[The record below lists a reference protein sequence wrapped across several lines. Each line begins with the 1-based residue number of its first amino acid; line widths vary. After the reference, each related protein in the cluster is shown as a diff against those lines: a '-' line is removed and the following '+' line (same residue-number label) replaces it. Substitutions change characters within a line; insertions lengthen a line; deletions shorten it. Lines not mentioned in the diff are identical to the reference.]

1 MRQMKRRE
9 PEGRR
14 PQRFT
19 DYVWRNVGYNIVLS
33 WLMIVVVSV
42 LAYSGF
48 LVVFKSR
55 QLHTSLKIAADTVN
69 RSLQAGDWSL
79 ALGHLQ
85 SLERSGHAFE
95 ITLKGSTAGANLS
108 GPFGARPFG
117 LGRLCAT
124 ERVGAQADLSGC
136 MRILGITEVYTLG
149 YSLFFSVLVFLV
161 ALRFVQRK
169 MLLFVNHVSE
179 ELKKIPALDPQEA
192 VREAGEVE
200 IEEVDAIRRHML
212 ELLKTIEKASASEAL
227 TRLSVQV
234 AHDIRSPLAALD
246 SVATGVAQLPEEQRL
261 IVRSA
266 VGRIHDIANHLLE
279 QHRTQLHG
287 GVSQGGSVLEP
298 AAERNVCLLSSLI
311 APVITEKRLE
321 FRSHL
326 GIGIDAQMDASSYGH
341 FVAVQPTEF
350 KRLLAN
356 LIQNAVEA
364 IHTRGSVGVSLAR
377 GGDRILLTVEDTG
390 KGIPAEVLG
399 GLGQRG
405 VTCGKAGG
413 SGLGLYHAK
422 TCVES
427 WGGSL
432 EISSEAGKGTTV
444 LVKLPAAA
452 PPAWFVSELELRLD
466 YPVIILDDD
475 PTIHQIWEGRFDSL
489 AARAGAVETLHF
501 SRAEEF
507 RTWVQGNPTRAGS
520 AVYLLDFELRGS
532 PETGLTLTEELG
544 LGDRA
549 ILVTSRFEE
558 TAILN
563 ECLRLNARMI
573 PKGLAGFVPIA
584 CPLSRCPDAVLIDDD
599 HLVHAVWKVAARTNG
614 KTLDAFS
621 TPREFLAKVGR
632 LDKTTPIYVDSKL
645 GEGVLGEDFAKELH
659 AQGFRNLYLATG
671 HHRDSLPVM
680 PWIKEIVGKKA
691 PWE

>member
-1 MRQMKRRE
+1 MKRRE

-192 VREAGEVE
+192 AREAGEVE

-279 QHRTQLHG
+279 TYRSELNG
-287 GVSQGGSVLEP
+287 GVSQG
-298 AAERNVCLLSSLI
+298 AERNVCLLSSLI
-311 APVITEKRLE
+311 APVVTEKRLE
-321 FRSHL
+321 FRSRL
-326 GIGIDAQMDASSYGH
+326 GIVIDARMDASSYGH
-341 FVAVQPTEF
+341 FAAVQPTEF
-350 KRLLAN
+350 KRLLSN

-364 IHTRGSVGVSLAR
+364 IQTRGSVGVELVR
-377 GGDRILLTVEDTG
+377 DGDRILLTVKDTG

-399 GLGQRG
+399 RLGQRG

-422 TCVES
+422 TCVEA

-432 EISSEAGKGTTV
+432 DIGSEAGQGTTV
-444 LVKLPAAA
+444 LVKIPAAA
-452 PPAWFVSELELRLD
+452 PPAWFVSELELRPD

-475 PTIHQIWEGRFDSL
+475 PTIHQIWQGRLDAL
-489 AARAGAVETLHF
+489 AARAGAIEAVHF
-501 SRAEEF
+501 SRTDEL
-507 RTWVQGNPTRAGS
+507 RSWVQGNPTRSGNAI
-520 AVYLLDFELRGS
+520 YLLDFELRGAA
-532 PETGLTLTEELG
+532 ETGLTLAEELG

-558 TAILN
+558 KAILN
-563 ECLRLNARMI
+563 ECRRLNVRMI
-573 PKGLAGFVPIA
+573 PKGLAGFVPISS
-584 CPLSRCPDAVLIDDD
+584 PESLRPDAVLIDDD
-599 HLVHAVWKVAARTNG
+599 RLVHAVWKVAARTNG
-614 KTLDAFS
+614 KALDAFS
-621 TPREFLAKVGR
+621 TPREFLAKAGR
-632 LDKTTPIYVDSKL
+632 MDKTTPIYVDSKL
-645 GEGVLGEDFAKELH
+645 GGGVRGEDFAKELH

-671 HHRDSLPVM
+671 HQPATLPAM
-680 PWIKEIVGKKA
+680 PWIKEVVGKKA
-691 PWE
+691 PWS